1 MDKGRLRRHSS
12 STTLSKPDPRYA
24 GLSDAAAD
32 AAWRQDI
39 AEVFGD
45 GPDGFE
51 AGRDNL
57 TAYRN
62 EMNTIRAAHGD
73 LRWGGALITSTHPN
87 TCHFPHDFMNIL

>member
-57 TAYRN
+57 TAYRH

-73 LRWGGALITSTHPN
+73 LRWLDDIEIQLQLFTKRCLRYRA
-87 TCHFPHDFMNIL
+87 